1 MRNVKMKIVAEYDKK
16 KRNEFITTVVLRDDL
31 GKWYVRVNGV
41 ITQKRLTASEI
52 VRYLANSQHE
62 E

>member
-1 MRNVKMKIVAEYDKK
+1 MKIVAEYDKK